1 MKSFV
6 RNALLTPRGV
16 VLCYLTDERLQ
27 LRRNPWPSRTRLP
40 APEQPEPLTMPAE
53 KGCRLHNSYDL
64 APIKP
69 APEPDQG
76 EASGV
81 GGTLGCGV
89 MLLIQR
95 ELFAQ
100 EEVFCRKGWAGAQ
113 TEEEKSP
120 RITHKREQEASKA
133 HQVVEPSGIAGHRE
147 GSSQRQKVVVFGYYP
162 S

>member
-1 MKSFV
+1 
-6 RNALLTPRGV
+6 
-16 VLCYLTDERLQ
+16 
-27 LRRNPWPSRTRLP
+27 
-40 APEQPEPLTMPAE
+40 MPAE

-69 APEPDQG
+69 APEPDQD
-76 EASGV
+76 EAGGV

-133 HQVVEPSGIAGHRE
+133 HQVIEPSGIAGHRE
-147 GSSQRQKVVVFGYYP
+147 GSSQRQKVVFLGYYP
-162 S
+162 SWEAYRPERFRPQCYLASSRAHPPTARHSDNCGPQL